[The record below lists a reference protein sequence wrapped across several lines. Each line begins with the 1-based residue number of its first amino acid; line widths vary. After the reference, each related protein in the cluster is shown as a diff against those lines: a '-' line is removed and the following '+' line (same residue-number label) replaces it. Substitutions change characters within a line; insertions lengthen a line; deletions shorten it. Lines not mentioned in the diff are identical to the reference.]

1 MRLPDPRDVVA
12 WDQFVSIYQPLIYR
26 LAISKGF
33 QEADA
38 QDLVQEVMIAVSKA
52 IQRWE
57 PDPKRGRFRDWLF
70 RIAQNMMINFLTRR
84 KYRSLASS
92 LSAADWI
99 ESLPDESNLD
109 EQSAKEFE
117 LEYRRELFWMA
128 ADSVRGQVHERTWR
142 AFWLTSMENYS
153 AEKAA
158 LELNMKKG
166 AVVVARC
173 RVVARLRNAVSQLE
187 QTNE

>member
-1 MRLPDPRDVVA
+1 MRLPDPQDVAA
-12 WDQFVSIYQPLIYR
+12 WDQFVSIYQPLVYR
-26 LAISKGF
+26 LAKSKGF

-52 IQRWE
+52 IHGWE
-57 PDPKRGRFRDWLF
+57 PDPKKGRFRDWLF
-70 RIAQNMMINFLTRR
+70 RIAQNMIINFLTRR
-84 KYRSLASS
+84 KHQSLASS
-92 LSAADWI
+92 RSAADWI
-99 ESLPDESNLD
+99 QSLPDNTGVD
-109 EQSAKEFE
+109 EQAAREFQ
-117 LEYRRELFWMA
+117 LEYRRELFWLA
-128 ADSVRGQVHERTWR
+128 ADQVRLQVHERTWQ
-142 AFWLTSMENYS
+142 AFWLTCMENYS

-173 RVVARLRNAVSQLE
+173 RVVARLRKAVGQLE